1 MFILGL
7 FLDVTFSKNLMMCG
21 GLTVAGY
28 QAPKAAFSLPPAAGQ
43 RRENITKGSWVQ
55 DWDRPLIKYHYGQN
69 RLKLEILIE
78 FITTISEQDNKK

>member
-43 RRENITKGSWVQ
+43 RRENITKGS
-55 DWDRPLIKYHYGQN
+55 
-69 RLKLEILIE
+69 
-78 FITTISEQDNKK
+78 